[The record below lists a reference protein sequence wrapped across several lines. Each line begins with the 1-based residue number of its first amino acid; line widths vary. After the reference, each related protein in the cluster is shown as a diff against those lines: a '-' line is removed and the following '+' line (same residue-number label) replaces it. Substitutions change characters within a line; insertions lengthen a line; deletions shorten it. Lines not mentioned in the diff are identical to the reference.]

1 MTKLADKYARHETV
15 VRRID
20 THYTRLLDYLKE
32 FKHITSLDA
41 IRDLGNTRL
50 SATIYELR
58 KDGYNIESEDIKVA
72 NRWGGITTVSK
83 YILK

>member
-1 MTKLADKYARHETV
+1 MTKRNSN
-15 VRRID
+15 
-20 THYTRLLDYLKE
+20 THYTRLLDYLKQ

-58 KDGYNIESEDIKVA
+58 KDGHDIISENLTVK
-72 NRWGGITTVSK
+72 NRWGYNTIIAL
-83 YILK
+83 YRLK

>member
-1 MTKLADKYARHETV
+1 MTK
-15 VRRID
+15 RRNN
-20 THYTRLLDYLKE
+20 THYTRLLDYLKK
-32 FKHITSLDA
+32 FKNITSLDA

-58 KDGYNIESEDIKVA
+58 KDGYNIISEDLTVK
-72 NRWGGITTVSK
+72 NRWGNNTTIAK

>member
-1 MTKLADKYARHETV
+1 MTK
-15 VRRID
+15 RRSN
-20 THYTRLLDYLKE
+20 THYTRLLDYLKQ

-50 SATIYELR
+50 SATIYQLR
-58 KDGYNIESEDIKVA
+58 NDGYNIESEDIKVA
-72 NRWGGITTVSK
+72 NRWGSATTVSK

>member
-1 MTKLADKYARHETV
+1 MTKSRNN
-15 VRRID
+15 

-58 KDGYNIESEDIKVA
+58 KDGYNIISEDLTVK
-72 NRWGGITTVSK
+72 NRWGNNTIIALYK
-83 YILK
+83 LI

>member
-1 MTKLADKYARHETV
+1 MKKQK
-15 VRRID
+15 RRAK
-20 THYTRLLDYLKE
+20 THYTRLLDYLKQYG
-32 FKHITSLDA
+32 KITSLTA

-50 SATIYELR
+50 SATIYQLR
-58 KDGYNIESEDIKVA
+58 NDGYNIESEDIKVA

>member
-1 MTKLADKYARHETV
+1 MTK
-15 VRRID
+15 RRSN

-32 FKHITSLDA
+32 FKHITSLDS

-58 KDGYNIESEDIKVA
+58 KDGYNIISEDLTVK
-72 NRWGGITTVSK
+72 NRWGNNTIIALYK
-83 YILK
+83 LI

>member
-1 MTKLADKYARHETV
+1 MTK
-15 VRRID
+15 RRNN

-41 IRDLGNTRL
+41 IRDLGNTRI

-58 KDGYNIESEDIKVA
+58 KDGYNIISEDLTVK
-72 NRWGGITTVSK
+72 NRWGNNTIIALYK
-83 YILK
+83 LI

>member
-1 MTKLADKYARHETV
+1 MTK
-15 VRRID
+15 RRNN

-58 KDGYNIESEDIKVA
+58 KDGYNIISEDLTVK
-72 NRWGGITTVSK
+72 NRWGNNTIIALYK
-83 YILK
+83 LI

>member
-1 MTKLADKYARHETV
+1 MTK
-15 VRRID
+15 RRNN

-58 KDGYNIESEDIKVA
+58 KDGYNIISEDLTVK
-72 NRWGGITTVSK
+72 NRWCNNTIIALYK
-83 YILK
+83 LI

>member
-1 MTKLADKYARHETV
+1 MTK
-15 VRRID
+15 RRNN
-20 THYTRLLDYLKE
+20 THYTRLLEYLKE

-58 KDGYNIESEDIKVA
+58 KDGYNIISEDLTVK
-72 NRWGGITTVSK
+72 NRWGNNTTIAK
-83 YILK
+83 YILR

>member
-1 MTKLADKYARHETV
+1 MTK
-15 VRRID
+15 RRNN
-20 THYTRLLDYLKE
+20 THYTRRLDYLKD

-58 KDGYNIESEDIKVA
+58 KDGYNIISEDLTVK
-72 NRWGGITTVSK
+72 NRWGNNTIIALYK
-83 YILK
+83 LI

>member
-1 MTKLADKYARHETV
+1 MSKVK
-15 VRRID
+15 RRSGG
-20 THYTRLLDYLKE
+20 THYTRLLEYLKE
-32 FKHITSLDA
+32 HKTITSLQA

-50 SATIYELR
+50 SATIYQLR
-58 KDGYNIESEDIKVA
+58 NDGYNIESEDIKVA